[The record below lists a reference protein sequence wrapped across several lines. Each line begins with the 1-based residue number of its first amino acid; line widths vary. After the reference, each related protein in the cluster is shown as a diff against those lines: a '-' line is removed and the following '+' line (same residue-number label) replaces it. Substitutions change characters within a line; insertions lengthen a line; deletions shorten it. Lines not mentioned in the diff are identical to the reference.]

1 MRYGPKRRWTA
12 RHSLERRP
20 HRRRDA
26 KGLQTTNAEF
36 VRKLIAALVGS
47 VLEPLDTLQELADA
61 LGNDP
66 NFATTVL
73 NKLAGKQ
80 PLDETLTALSGKSV
94 DGLIEYVGLRET
106 ISRAA
111 DALQKSQNGGD
122 IPDKDLFV
130 RRIGAARAF
139 DGAVIIGCDDNPWT
153 TAEFI
158 VWLESQGAFN
168 HPYWMCRGSWSY
180 AYNKI
185 ITDTG
190 CGNICLAGAV
200 IEVMGVRGAMTI
212 RVTTSHSVSGW

>member
-1 MRYGPKRRWTA
+1 
-12 RHSLERRP
+12 
-20 HRRRDA
+20 
-26 KGLQTTNAEF
+26 
-36 VRKLIAALVGS
+36 
-47 VLEPLDTLQELADA
+47 
-61 LGNDP
+61 
-66 NFATTVL
+66 
-73 NKLAGKQ
+73 
-80 PLDETLTALSGKSV
+80 V

-139 DGAVIIGCDDNPWT
+139 DGAVTIGCDDNPWT

>member
-1 MRYGPKRRWTA
+1 MGEVRTKAPLDSPAFTGTPTT
-12 RHSLERRP
+12 P
-20 HRRRDA
+20 TPPGDA

-66 NFATTVL
+66 NFVTTVL

-111 DALQKSQNGGD
+111 DAL
-122 IPDKDLFV
+122 
-130 RRIGAARAF
+130 
-139 DGAVIIGCDDNPWT
+139 
-153 TAEFI
+153 
-158 VWLESQGAFN
+158 
-168 HPYWMCRGSWSY
+168 
-180 AYNKI
+180 
-185 ITDTG
+185 
-190 CGNICLAGAV
+190 
-200 IEVMGVRGAMTI
+200 
-212 RVTTSHSVSGW
+212 

>member
-1 MRYGPKRRWTA
+1 MRALLTPEIAPRMGVV
-12 RHSLERRP
+12 LFRP
-20 HRRRDA
+20 
-26 KGLQTTNAEF
+26 
-36 VRKLIAALVGS
+36 GS
-47 VLEPLDTLQELADA
+47 ELMPLFMQGRVLLEPEPEQFSS
-61 LGNDP
+61 
-66 NFATTVL
+66 FA
-73 NKLAGKQ
+73 
-80 PLDETLTALSGKSV
+80 S
-94 DGLIEYVGLRET
+94 
-106 ISRAA
+106 
-111 DALQKSQNGGD
+111 
-122 IPDKDLFV
+122 
-130 RRIGAARAF
+130 
-139 DGAVIIGCDDNPWT
+139 GCDDNPWT